1 MKEIKAKDYE
11 RLDQIVFR
19 EYQTLDYF
27 EKVLE
32 QNPKI
37 ANKMFLDEGD
47 IVNLPIF
54 KIDKKKLESLW

>member
-37 ANKMFLDEGD
+37 ANKMFLDEND
-47 IVNLPIF
+47 VVYLPVF
-54 KIDKKKLESLW
+54 KVQIKKLEELW